1 MPRGASFSSV
11 FYQTPG
17 ASLGLTLLSANPS
30 KINLHKRHFEL
41 PCCTKTKIQ
50 SHFHPHGAPAVPWEQ
65 KNLCSLLGVQV
76 SPQRQCQ
83 GRCCSGSHSSGMEHT
98 QKLEL
103 FMLSVGISKSS
114 WGMCS
119 SSARQGVEI
128 ISTLKVP
135 LLPSDFLTK
144 ESHGTFLKRSWR

>member
-1 MPRGASFSSV
+1 MKLGWELLVPRGASFSSV

-65 KNLCSLLGVQV
+65 KISVLSWGFRFLPRDSAREDAAVAATAQGWSTRRNWNFSCLVLVFQRALGECARAVRDKV
-76 SPQRQCQ
+76 
-83 GRCCSGSHSSGMEHT
+83 
-98 QKLEL
+98 L
-103 FMLSVGISKSS
+103 KSS
-114 WGMCS
+114 
-119 SSARQGVEI
+119 A
-128 ISTLKVP
+128 L
-135 LLPSDFLTK
+135 
-144 ESHGTFLKRSWR
+144 